1 VRFAVAPDRSSP
13 KCRPADASPDGFSV
27 RAAPSDANE
36 MAAFQDIA
44 QARPIIRHFGQKILP
59 I

>member
-1 VRFAVAPDRSSP
+1 MPSGGCLPGRVFPRAP
-13 KCRPADASPDGFSV
+13 
-27 RAAPSDANE
+27 PSDADE